1 MLFTG
6 VTNRLLALDGNTAL
20 ITTIFG
26 QSAVSMLGFG
36 ILSRVVKSQS
46 QEKPAMSIPFA
57 FDLVSYSF
65 PLSIILNTSA
75 CIMKERY
82 VNNLI
87 PMGGGLLVIVLALFF
102 AKKKAVTNKEAWVS
116 SLEPEKAA

>member
-6 VTNRLLALDGNTAL
+6 ITNRLLALDGNTAL

-36 ILSRVVKSQS
+36 ILSRVIKSQS

-65 PLSIILNTSA
+65 PLSIVLNTSA
-75 CIMKERY
+75 CILKERY
-82 VNNLI
+82 VNNLV

-102 AKKKAVTNKEAWVS
+102 AKKKAVTDKEAWVS

>member
-65 PLSIILNTSA
+65 PLSIVLNTSA
-75 CIMKERY
+75 CILKERY
-82 VNNLI
+82 VNNLV

-102 AKKKAVTNKEAWVS
+102 AKKKAVTDKEAWVS

>member
-6 VTNRLLALDGNTAL
+6 ITNRLLALDGNTAL

-65 PLSIILNTSA
+65 PLSIVLNTSA
-75 CIMKERY
+75 CILKERY

-102 AKKKAVTNKEAWVS
+102 AKKKAVTDKEAWVS

>member
-6 VTNRLLALDGNTAL
+6 ITNRLLALDGNTAL

-65 PLSIILNTSA
+65 PLSIVLNTSA
-75 CIMKERY
+75 CILKERY
-82 VNNLI
+82 VNNLV

-102 AKKKAVTNKEAWVS
+102 AKKKAVTDKEAWVS

>member
-1 MLFTG
+1 MLFSG
-6 VTNRLLALDGNTAL
+6 VANRLLALDGNTAL

-65 PLSIILNTSA
+65 PLSIVLNTSA
-75 CIMKERY
+75 CILKERY

-102 AKKKAVTNKEAWVS
+102 AKKKAVTDKEAWVS

>member
-65 PLSIILNTSA
+65 PLSIVLNTSA
-75 CIMKERY
+75 CILKERY

-87 PMGGGLLVIVLALFF
+87 PMGGGLLVVVLALFF
-102 AKKKAVTNKEAWVS
+102 AKKKAVTDKEAWVS

>member
-20 ITTIFG
+20 ITTLFV

-36 ILSRVVKSQS
+36 ILSRVVQSQS

>member
-1 MLFTG
+1 
-6 VTNRLLALDGNTAL
+6 
-20 ITTIFG
+20 
-26 QSAVSMLGFG
+26 
-36 ILSRVVKSQS
+36 
-46 QEKPAMSIPFA
+46 MSIPFA

-65 PLSIILNTSA
+65 PLSIVLNTSA
-75 CIMKERY
+75 CILKERY

-102 AKKKAVTNKEAWVS
+102 AKKNAVTDKEAWVS

>member
-65 PLSIILNTSA
+65 PLSIVLNTSA
-75 CIMKERY
+75 CILKERY

-102 AKKKAVTNKEAWVS
+102 AKKKAVTDKEAWVS

>member
-65 PLSIILNTSA
+65 PLSIVLNTSA
-75 CIMKERY
+75 CILKERY

-87 PMGGGLLVIVLALFF
+87 PMGGGLLVVVLALFF
-102 AKKKAVTNKEAWVS
+102 AKKKSVTDKEAWVS